1 MKNEILINFQNAS
14 LRYNTQSEILKDINL
29 NIQTGEF
36 IFLTGESGSGKT
48 SLLNMINLSIP
59 PSRGKLEVLGC
70 DANNVDQ
77 NNKAIV
83 RRRIGN
89 IFQNFKLIDNLNIFE
104 NIELPLKILKTP
116 KDSRKKSVDELLNW
130 INLTNYAKTY
140 PKQLSGGQ
148 QQLVAIARAV
158 ITRPD
163 IILADEPTG
172 SIDKKMADKIMYLFT
187 ELNKQGIAILF
198 ATHSMDLLKQYDS
211 YNVAKLEKNKL
222 YLSN

>member
-1 MKNEILINFQNAS
+1 
-14 LRYNTQSEILKDINL
+14 
-29 NIQTGEF
+29 
-36 IFLTGESGSGKT
+36 
-48 SLLNMINLSIP
+48 
-59 PSRGKLEVLGC
+59 
-70 DANNVDQ
+70 VDQ

>member
-1 MKNEILINFQNAS
+1 MQNEILINFQNAS

-29 NIQTGEF
+29 NIKTGEF
-36 IFLTGESGSGKT
+36 IFLTGDSGSGKT
-48 SLLNMINLSIP
+48 SLLNMINLSLA
-59 PSRGKLEVLGC
+59 PSRGKLEVLGY

-77 NNKAIV
+77 YNRAIV

-89 IFQNFKLIDNLNIFE
+89 IFQNFKLIDNLTIFE

-116 KDSRKKSVDELLNW
+116 KDTRTKSVEEILHW
-130 INLTNYAKTY
+130 INLSNHSTTY

-158 ITRPD
+158 ITKPD

-211 YNVAKLEKNKL
+211 YLVAKLEKNKL
-222 YLSN
+222 YL